1 MWEKY
6 LLVTF
11 IYVDDICMLKNSV
24 DDLIQ
29 STSGILYGFTRRTF
43 SLYVTAPI

>member
-11 IYVDDICMLKNSV
+11 IYVGDICMLKNSV

-29 STSGILYGFTRRTF
+29 SNYRIL
-43 SLYVTAPI
+43 